1 MDRLHPRNKAEVIT
15 SQVKRALCGCVNIHS
30 GACPGFPSQVP
41 TGILVL
47 KQQKATLTE
56 QTVCTEVKR
65 SWGPRLRRGQGRRQ
79 AQQLGTQLSLEGLS
93 PHCCQQACL
102 GMYFLPAAQ
111 GHRSLVCTV
120 HLQSSGQSRT
130 HPNLSFLGLE
140 KLHPPLSGFGG
151 GWRALLL
158 LLLLLKVLAG
168 LVSLYVAVSLCVSAF

>member
-1 MDRLHPRNKAEVIT
+1 MDRLYPRNQTELIT

-30 GACPGFPSQVP
+30 GACPGFSSQVP
-41 TGILVL
+41 TRILVL
-47 KQQKATLTE
+47 KQQEATLTE
-56 QTVCTEVKR
+56 QTIYTEVKR

-79 AQQLGTQLSLEGLS
+79 AQQLGTQPSLEGPS
-93 PHCCQQACL
+93 PYCCQQVCL

-120 HLQSSGQSRT
+120 HLQSSGQSRM
-130 HPNLSFLGLE
+130 HLNLSFRGKE

-158 LLLLLKVLAG
+158 LLLLLKGLAG
-168 LVSLYVAVSLCVSAF
+168 LVSPGL